1 MVDLKERFQA
11 LDQVPAPNLERV
23 IELRARHLAS
33 VPGALGLD
41 PDAIGGRRFRVPPTQ
56 LLAAAAIVIL
66 GVGLAVIIH
75 QARSTAPV
83 RHAPTPTPPQGQ
95 VIPYKGIWPET
106 SLEDA
111 QYAQQRADS
120 GDAAYNWQVDSN
132 QDTHVP
138 QRFLKEQLGW
148 TGAVYI
154 GTAYDPPNHAGQDY
168 EAKAVYFV
176 FIECGRSGINPLY
189 PRVAV
194 PSAPNVGG
202 PPPTDG
208 ANCAPTIDE
217 THYHTVKVRTEQ
229 PAKRGKTGIW
239 VVTGF
244 QDDQPYLQTAPPS
257 EADVRRLMDAYLTAR
272 VAGNGAEK
280 YVGAIGS
287 DTTVHL
293 NLYATSG
300 GSRYQRFEIT
310 SLSGPEWPSGTFRLM
325 VLLTAQD
332 GSGVE
337 ESTYVI
343 DAESVRKGVVN
354 GSYFRARATGT
365 TP

>member
-11 LDQVPAPNLERV
+11 LDQVPAPDLGRV

-33 VPGALGLD
+33 VPGALGSD

-75 QARSTAPV
+75 QARITAPV

-106 SLEDA
+106 SLKDA

-120 GDAAYNWQVDSN
+120 GDAAYSWQVDSS

-138 QRFLKEQLGW
+138 QQFLQEQLGW
-148 TGAVYI
+148 ARAAYV
-154 GTAYDPPNHAGQDY
+154 GTSYDPPDHGGQDY
-168 EAKAVYFV
+168 EAKAVFFV

-189 PRVAV
+189 PRVVA
-194 PSAPNVGG
+194 PSAPRVGG
-202 PPPTDG
+202 GPLPTDG

-217 THYHTVKVRTEQ
+217 THYHTVEVRTEQ
-229 PAKRGKTGIW
+229 PARRGRTGIW
-239 VVTGF
+239 VVTGY
-244 QDDQPYLQTAPPS
+244 QDDQPYVQTAPPS
-257 EADVRRLMDAYLTAR
+257 EADVRRLMDAYLIAR
-272 VAGNGAEK
+272 IAGTGAEK
-280 YVGAIGS
+280 YVGTLAS

-293 NLYATSG
+293 DLYATSR
-300 GSRYQRFEIT
+300 GSRYRRFEIASVT
-310 SLSGPEWPSGTFRLM
+310 GPEWPSGTFQFT

-332 GSGVE
+332 GSRVQ
-337 ESTYVI
+337 ESAYVI
-343 DAESVRKGVVN
+343 SAESVRKGVVDAI
-354 GSYFRARATGT
+354 YFKAQT
-365 TP
+365 TASP

>member
-11 LDQVPAPNLERV
+11 LDQVPAPDLGRM

-33 VPGALGLD
+33 VPGALGSD
-41 PDAIGGRRFRVPPTQ
+41 PDAIGGRRFRVPRTQ

-138 QRFLKEQLGW
+138 RRFLKEQLGW

-154 GTAYDPPNHAGQDY
+154 GTAYDHRTTL
-168 EAKAVYFV
+168 
-176 FIECGRSGINPLY
+176 GRTMRRRRSTLSSS
-189 PRVAV
+189 
-194 PSAPNVGG
+194 SA
-202 PPPTDG
+202 
-208 ANCAPTIDE
+208 A
-217 THYHTVKVRTEQ
+217 
-229 PAKRGKTGIW
+229 
-239 VVTGF
+239 
-244 QDDQPYLQTAPPS
+244 
-257 EADVRRLMDAYLTAR
+257 
-272 VAGNGAEK
+272 
-280 YVGAIGS
+280 
-287 DTTVHL
+287 
-293 NLYATSG
+293 
-300 GSRYQRFEIT
+300 
-310 SLSGPEWPSGTFRLM
+310 
-325 VLLTAQD
+325 
-332 GSGVE
+332 GVE
-337 ESTYVI
+337 STH
-343 DAESVRKGVVN
+343 ST
-354 GSYFRARATGT
+354 RAWRYRQPRTSAGHRLPTGPT
-365 TP
+365 AHRPSTRP